1 MSSEWKVLGL
11 IYIFLRPSKILSD
24 LPLTRYLI
32 HAVKTLTHLHGPS
45 TRTHT
50 HTHVH
55 THKPCIALKCAS
67 VWSVSVSGA
76 LTRHH
81 SSCFLTTIQSN
92 TGLQDWA
99 KTLFHRDGCY
109 YGNCGGVRPTS
120 KPENAVL
127 FCLGLFFAE
136 KTPTLCLCICLPL
149 FPSLLLFPMWE
160 KHIPPRS

>member
-1 MSSEWKVLGL
+1 MKSLGAHW
-11 IYIFLRPSKILSD
+11 YFSQAFKNPFRPSSD
-24 LPLTRYLI
+24 PLFNTCCKNTYAL
-32 HAVKTLTHLHGPS
+32 TLAE
-45 TRTHT
+45 HT
-50 HTHVH
+50 HRHTRVR

-136 KTPTLCLCICLPL
+136 KTPTLCLCICLLL